1 MRLCTSLPGSCVLSN
16 SVKLSTQTIASRR
29 PHERKSAKPGRR
41 SLADKRS
48 LSQTAALLAV
58 ASQSEVR
65 GQGIKLGRIS
75 LPLPRR
81 RQPEVATRP
90 YSLNELVCMYIYIF
104 IYMYIYICI
113 YMYIYMCTWYTRT
126 ERKIFAHTNTYIH
139 TYVRR

>member
-90 YSLNELVCMYIYIF
+90 YSLNELVCMYIYIYLYVY
-104 IYMYIYICI
+104 IYVYICI
-113 YMYIYMCTWYTRT
+113 YICVHGIHARSVKYSRT
-126 ERKIFAHTNTYIH
+126 QTHTYIR
-139 TYVRR
+139 TYVGR